1 MGRPGSYASAA
12 KGSLMTSISSANIE
26 AWLRHCAE
34 VFTEH
39 RDELT
44 EMDAKIGDADH
55 GINMAR
61 GFSAVPANLDPL
73 ADKSI
78 GSLFRT
84 TAMTLISKVGGASG
98 PLYGTFFL
106 QAARPA
112 NGKTELTLEEL
123 CRCFDTGLTGI
134 VNLGKA
140 VLGDKTMVDA
150 LTPALAALH
159 PKGGDSLNAAV
170 QRAASVAHAAAE
182 ATIPLVAR
190 KGRASYLGER
200 SAGHKDPGAAS
211 SALLLEAL
219 AETFKT
225 SA

>member
-1 MGRPGSYASAA
+1 
-12 KGSLMTSISSANIE
+12 MTSISSANIE
-26 AWLRHCAE
+26 AWLQRCAK
-34 VFTEH
+34 VFAEH
-39 RDELT
+39 KDELT
-44 EMDAKIGDADH
+44 DLDAKIGDADH
-55 GINMAR
+55 GVNMAR
-61 GFSAVPANLDPL
+61 GFSAIPPKLDPL
-73 ADKSI
+73 VDRSI

-84 TAMTLISKVGGASG
+84 SAMTLISKVGGASG

-112 NGKTELTLEEL
+112 NGKTELTLNEL
-123 CRCFDTGLTGI
+123 CQCFDTGLAG
-134 VNLGKA
+134 VVKLGKA

-159 PKGGDSLNAAV
+159 PKNGDSLNAAL
-170 QRAASVAHAAAE
+170 QRAASVACEAAE
-182 ATIPLVAR
+182 ATIPLIAR

-219 AETFKT
+219 AETVKA

>member
-1 MGRPGSYASAA
+1 MNSV
-12 KGSLMTSISSANIE
+12 SSAHVE
-26 AWLRHCAE
+26 AWLRLCAKA
-34 VFTEH
+34 FSEH
-39 RDELT
+39 KDYLT
-44 EMDAKIGDADH
+44 DLDSKIGDADH
-55 GINMAR
+55 GVNMDR
-61 GFSAVPANLDPL
+61 GFSAIPPKLDPL

-84 TAMTLISKVGGASG
+84 SAITLISQVGGASG

-106 QAARPA
+106 QAARLA
-112 NGKTELTLEEL
+112 DGKTEITLEEL
-123 CRCFDTGLTGI
+123 CGCFDIGLTGI

-140 VLGDKTMVDA
+140 SLGDKTMVDV
-150 LTPALAALH
+150 LGPAIAALH
-159 PKGGDSLNAAV
+159 PHSGDSIETALERATSAA
-170 QRAASVAHAAAE
+170 REAAE
-182 ATIPLVAR
+182 ATIPMIAK

-219 AETFKT
+219 AETIKD

>member
-1 MGRPGSYASAA
+1 
-12 KGSLMTSISSANIE
+12 MTSISSANIE
-26 AWLRHCAE
+26 AWLQRCAK
-34 VFTEH
+34 VFAEH
-39 RDELT
+39 MDELT
-44 EMDAKIGDADH
+44 DLDAKIGDADH
-55 GINMAR
+55 GVNMAR
-61 GFSAVPANLDPL
+61 GFSAIPPKLDPL
-73 ADKSI
+73 VDRSI

-84 TAMTLISKVGGASG
+84 SAMTLISKVGGASG

-112 NGKTELTLEEL
+112 NGKTELTLREL
-123 CRCFDTGLTGI
+123 CQCFDAGLTGI

-159 PKGGDSLNAAV
+159 PKNGDSLDAAL
-170 QRAASVAHAAAE
+170 QRAASTAREAAE

-219 AETFKT
+219 AETVKA